1 VLGAAVTAQCWAGVL
16 MPSVDRVGRYFPFT
30 IVQPMGAGP
39 GTNAQMQ
46 SLWHWLGRLDEL
58 AGDAL
63 QDDWDVERIEA
74 ELSRMAAPWRGA
86 AGPEQPAAV
95 ELPAAPVA
103 DGQLLELPLAAGADA
118 GEALGAEAQRC
129 WAAHADGL
137 AYWYAQPEAKPARL
151 LCSRG
156 LPGAASLARLLGAT
170 I

>member
-1 VLGAAVTAQCWAGVL
+1 

-30 IVQPMGAGP
+30 IVQPLGPGP
-39 GTNAQMQ
+39 GTSAQMRM
-46 SLWHWLGRLDEL
+46 LWHWLGRLDEL

-63 QDDWDVERIEA
+63 QEDWDVERLEA
-74 ELSRMAAPWRGA
+74 ELARMAPPWRGG
-86 AGPEQPAAV
+86 AGSEPSAGV
-95 ELPAAPVA
+95 ELPVAPVA

-129 WAAHADGL
+129 WSAHAGGL
-137 AYWYAQPEAKPARL
+137 AFWYAQPEAKPARL
-151 LCSRG
+151 YRSRG